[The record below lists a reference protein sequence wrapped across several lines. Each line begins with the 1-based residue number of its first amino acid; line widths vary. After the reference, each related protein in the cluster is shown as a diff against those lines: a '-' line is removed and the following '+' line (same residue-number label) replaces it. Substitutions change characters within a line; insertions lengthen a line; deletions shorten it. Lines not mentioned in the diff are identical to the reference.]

1 MLWDGT
7 GWTIMTPADNPLQY
21 MEALKDITDGAPDGI
36 FSNVFCQVLFAQQAA
51 IDTLQSTLI
60 RILKAI
66 YGGDRFN
73 EDGSVKDDSKAGF
86 WLGADGRLKAANA
99 EISGTVN
106 ATSGVFGLV
115 DSTGFLSSKYLG
127 SAIDRTG
134 GEIFEYF
141 EFVPIGKKLNINGGG
156 ELLNNTQDG
165 GTNQFHNCIVLWI
178 ERKTVDMIE
187 IRGYPI
193 NYLDRWVLCQC
204 SRNSNT
210 VVSHR
215 YLFSW

>member
-1 MLWDGT
+1 
-7 GWTIMTPADNPLQY
+7 

-36 FSNVFCQVLFAQQAA
+36 FSNMFCQVLFAQQAA
-51 IDTLQSTLI
+51 IDTLQSQLI
-60 RILKAI
+60 QLLDGGAIFDGARFTKNTAGTGVVDNGTDKTGFMLGTDGVLKASNV
-66 YGGDRFN
+66 D
-73 EDGSVKDDSKAGF
+73 
-86 WLGADGRLKAANA
+86 
-99 EISGTVN
+99 ISGTVN

-127 SAIDRTG
+127 SAINRTG

-193 NYLDRWVLCQC
+193 DYLDRWVLCQC
-204 SRNSNT
+204 SRNNNT